1 MQEPVTTKEIQQF
14 KSCTVEIHLSAEES
28 ILVPQSPQSWKS
40 EFPYDIGDGQFRPPE
55 VYLKTAELEISSSLQ
70 AELNK
75 QKCEPQNALP
85 LSLTLENVDLHILAK
100 EQCQPHYIEISK
112 PGESTCERRYSSL
125 LAEMD
130 ESKPN
135 KPILEEIEDAVA
147 SLGGDQ

>member
-28 ILVPQSPQSWKS
+28 LLVPQSPQSWKS

-70 AELNK
+70 ADLD
-75 QKCEPQNALP
+75 PQRVFHGKALP
-85 LSLTLENVDLHILAK
+85 LSLTLENVDLHIIAK

-125 LAEMD
+125 LAEM
-130 ESKPN
+130 
-135 KPILEEIEDAVA
+135 EEER
-147 SLGGDQ
+147 